1 MALGSRPAQ
10 QPAPMQLGNSLLGAG
25 DGGLPRAG
33 PPRQMF
39 ADDTS
44 QCVVTDQRV
53 GLYPLVQVADELS
66 REYFPAENQ
75 RLVHSG
81 ELAWRGIKSLGLMI
95 YV

>member
-1 MALGSRPAQ
+1 
-10 QPAPMQLGNSLLGAG
+10 
-25 DGGLPRAG
+25 
-33 PPRQMF
+33 
-39 ADDTS
+39 
-44 QCVVTDQRV
+44 
-53 GLYPLVQVADELS
+53 VADELS